1 MVKRTFFFLLFLVI
15 GISLFLSI
23 LFNTGLDEIGKT
35 LSEFSLLHFLIF
47 LILSLLNFALFTLR
61 WDIILRHQAK
71 GKKIPFHRLFLHRM
85 SAYAVS
91 YLTPSAT
98 TGGEPVRIFFLS
110 EEGVSTKAAI
120 SSTVIDKVFEYTAL
134 ILFIFSGVLVSIF
147 QGSIFSNKV
156 ELMLVGFILL
166 FGGLIFWFY
175 YSTIRN
181 IGFFTSIFKCFRC
194 NNFKWYKKFEK
205 SLLKMEHQMAKF
217 YTHHIPKFIF
227 LMVISFAM
235 VFFMV
240 LEHYLVALFLGVKLT
255 FLQSFLSAT
264 LPGISYIIPVPGA
277 LGMLEGSHAGIFAI
291 LGVSINVFVFVL
303 IIRIRDLI
311 FILIGLGHASRHGI
325 KMIYRS
331 FQTNGNKKKIR
342 KT

>member
-1 MVKRTFFFLLFLVI
+1 MVKRTFFFLLFLVL

-35 LSEFSLLHFLIF
+35 LSEFSLMHFIIF
-47 LILSLLNFALFTLR
+47 LVLSFINFGLFTLR
-61 WDIILRHQAK
+61 WDIILRQLD
-71 GKKIPFHRLFLHRM
+71 KKSKVPFYRLFLHRM

-98 TGGEPVRIFFLS
+98 TGGEPVRIFFLQ
-110 EEGVSTKAAI
+110 EEGVSTKCAV

-147 QGSIFSNKV
+147 EGSIFSGKV
-156 ELMLVGFILL
+156 ELMLVGFLL
-166 FGGLIFWFY
+166 LVGGIVFWFY
-175 YSTIRN
+175 YATIKH
-181 IGFFTSIFKCFRC
+181 IGFFSSIFKLFRL
-194 NNFKWYKKFEK
+194 NKLKWFKKKEK
-205 SLLKMEHQMAKF
+205 SIVHIEKQMAHF
-217 YTHHIPKFIF
+217 YTQNIPKFIF
-227 LMVISFAM
+227 LLILSFAM

-240 LEHYLVALFLGVKLT
+240 LEHFLIALFLGVKLS
-255 FLQSFLSAT
+255 FLQSFLTAT
-264 LPGISYIIPVPGA
+264 LPGISYMIPIPGA

-291 LGVSINVFVFVL
+291 LGISINVFVFVL

-311 FILIGLGHASRHGI
+311 FILIGLGHASKHGI
-325 KMIYRS
+325 QMIYRS
-331 FQTNGNKKKIR
+331 FQGNGKKKNR